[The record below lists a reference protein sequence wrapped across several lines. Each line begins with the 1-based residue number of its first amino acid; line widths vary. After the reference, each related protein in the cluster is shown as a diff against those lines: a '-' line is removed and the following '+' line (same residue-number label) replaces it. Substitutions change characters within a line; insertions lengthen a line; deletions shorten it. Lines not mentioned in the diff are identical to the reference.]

1 MGAGLPANGAHAG
14 TCSLASP
21 LPQKPLPPGQSAS
34 AGRAFD
40 AALLQDLPADVDP
53 CGENGEFHTCVCA
66 GPMFAAPLSLQRGQT
81 VLRDGRFLYTDFL
94 PG

>member
-1 MGAGLPANGAHAG
+1 MQGTKRARVALTAGLRAQLCCVDTGRLDL
-14 TCSLASP
+14 SF
-21 LPQKPLPPGQSAS
+21 